1 MRSNDASNHTFN
13 HEAEKGFAV
22 GLVDQGSQKIV
33 AVAVSINF
41 NLKDGQKERGHG
53 MVLHEVPL
61 MRRMHPGGVVD
72 VLPYWPPGVERTR
85 KLTQEA
91 LKNEL
96 ERLGRAYGSKRP
108 GQTASLLQ
116 EVYGSTESE
125 QLLNLHAKMAKVAA
139 GWRALEQTGAAR
151 LATKYPGRDI
161 HPLEFQG
168 LLSEV
173 ITADEIEELVAI
185 IEPQRKDLAEI
196 DLPELDLSKSSPI
209 APGEQGGRITSGSA
223 LGSMTDEGGDG
234 DDTDPVD
241 WMTAELKTRLKLS
254 GEDAL
259 AVASLIVEADA
270 SKPGSDPDAVKLS
283 TVAALKKADGS
294 LHGTKHQQVL
304 AIAAR
309 WREKQKAAET
319 APAT

>member
-1 MRSNDASNHTFN
+1 MRSNDASKQSFN
-13 HEAEKGFAV
+13 HDAEKGFIV
-22 GLVDQGSQKIV
+22 GQVDQGAQKRV
-33 AVAVSINF
+33 AVSVSINF
-41 NLKDGQKERGHG
+41 NLKDGTKERGHG

-72 VLPYWPPGVERTR
+72 VLPYWPPGVNRTR
-85 KLTQEA
+85 DLTQEA

-96 ERLGRAYGSKRP
+96 ERLGRAYGTKRP

-116 EVYGSTESE
+116 EVYGATESD

-139 GWRALEQTGAAR
+139 GWRELEQKGAAR
-151 LATKYPGRDI
+151 LAAKYPGREI

-173 ITADEIEELVAI
+173 ITADEIEELVGI
-185 IEPQRKDLAEI
+185 IEPQKKDLEEI
-196 DLPELDLSKSSPI
+196 QLPELDLSKPATS
-209 APGEQGGRITSGSA
+209 ATTQTGERITSGAA
-223 LGSMTDEGGDG
+223 LGSMTDDG

-270 SKPGSDPDAVKLS
+270 TKAGSDPDAVKLS
-283 TVAALKKADGS
+283 TIAALKKSDGS
-294 LHGTKHQQVL
+294 LHATKHQQVL